1 MMKMRLEDAIVYVL
15 ATTGRGM
22 PTVRIAE
29 IINEQRLHV
38 RSDLRPVSDRQIYA
52 VVMRKPSIFTKEG
65 AIIHLLM

>member
-15 ATTGRGM
+15 ATAGRGM

-38 RSDLRPVSDRQIYA
+38 RPDLRPVSDRQIYA
-52 VVMRKPSIFTKEG
+52 VVMRNPSIFTKEG